1 MNVRLLSIFLA
12 VVFFFIV
19 IDLVRREKLTFKYA
33 AGWLSVT
40 LLGILLAVFDKFLSG
55 FAAKL
60 GFQLTS
66 NFIFFIVSCGLIF
79 LSLILTMF
87 LCQQNSRN
95 DKMAQKIALL
105 ENSLSELRKI
115 RDENPSKP

>member
-1 MNVRLLSIFLA
+1 MNVRLLSILLA
-12 VVFFFIV
+12 VTFFFIV

-55 FAAKL
+55 FAAQL

-79 LSLILTMF
+79 LSLVLTMF
-87 LCQQNSRN
+87 LCQQNNRN

-105 ENSLSELRKI
+105 ENEIQKI
-115 RDENPSKP
+115 KSTG

>member
-12 VVFFFIV
+12 SVFFLII

-33 AGWLSVT
+33 AGWLGIT

-66 NFIFFIVSCGLIF
+66 NFIFFTVSCGLIS
-79 LSLILTMF
+79 LSLILTIF
-87 LCQQNSRN
+87 LGQQNSRN
-95 DKMAQKIALL
+95 DRMAQKIALL
-105 ENSLSELRKI
+105 ENELQKI
-115 RDENPSKP
+115 KR

>member
-1 MNVRLLSIFLA
+1 MNVRLLSILLA
-12 VVFFFIV
+12 GVFFLIV

-33 AGWLSVT
+33 AGWLGVT
-40 LLGILLAVFDKFLSG
+40 IFGILLAVFDKFLSG

-79 LSLILTMF
+79 LSLVLTIF

-95 DKMAQKIALL
+95 DRMAQKIGLL
-105 ENSLSELRKI
+105 ENEIHEIRKKI
-115 RDENPSKP
+115 TKE

>member
-1 MNVRLLSIFLA
+1 MNVRLLSILLA
-12 VVFFFIV
+12 SVFFLII

-33 AGWLSVT
+33 AGWLGIT

-66 NFIFFIVSCGLIF
+66 NFIFFTVSCGLIS
-79 LSLILTMF
+79 LSLILTIF
-87 LCQQNSRN
+87 LGQQNSRN
-95 DKMAQKIALL
+95 DRMAQKIALL
-105 ENSLSELRKI
+105 ENELQKI
-115 RDENPSKP
+115 KR